1 MAYSKSFPNNKF
13 APSTVVS
20 MASKTSNRPMSYGQ
34 VYENLNYEM
43 GMHKISDTDRKWMAC
58 RKNFINS
65 NRRAFEELQIK
76 VGKLIE
82 AGKIPPNYANNLDK
96 ICTEDEFNEIQAEV
110 NRMES
115 SRAIDRTGHFRAG
128 TTPKNEEKSDKNEEK
143 SDENEEKSD
152 KNEGGSDSDVTDS
165 DNEGGS
171 DGPPDQTEWPIAVNN
186 NLNPTNKIKKPR
198 KKKVLSEKQIAQK
211 EEKLNEKKILA
222 EKKKK
227 LADDKIE
234 FEDRHNEQA
243 DAKKAA
249 KEAKYIAKINFNK
262 ANTEYKENKN
272 DETLE
277 HMETAAQTLNEASE
291 AYKKLTETFNDKV
304 WDEVDKKID
313 ERKIKKKGKTK
324 EDAITEKKTKKDAIT
339 EDVKILTED
348 KNKILLKN
356 VPNANVIKQLK
367 ILKIEKIEKIP
378 QKNNTQLT
386 TEKIRNEIKNKR
398 LLDIREKNKIDENVR
413 IEVEAA
419 KELAV
424 KDGLLI
430 RTEKGKYIPN
440 INKNDIGTLR
450 KVKKGKKAFT
460 ISGHTADDITTVGK
474 NKYVLRKNK
483 SRAAQNYWSE
493 SLKTSL
499 KISGTNT
506 EKNVKMVG
514 PAEFK
519 KKYNTNEENEENTKL
534 IKNLNNYVTVMTEYL
549 NLIRKDEKKKYNLA
563 EKEEKVKKTEQK
575 LNDAKNLLTQYN
587 PQTAQ
592 QNPQPAQQNQ
602 QPAPQTPQA
611 AITDVDYTAQKRAD
625 AQRIS
630 AMDRD
635 YRQSFQAAYQQK
647 PFKVDRYKLGSS
659 DMHDWP
665 SSAGSSVS
673 SNRDSWY
680 AEWNA
685 NRSY

>member
-1 MAYSKSFPNNKF
+1 MAYSKSSPNNKF

-20 MASKTSNRPMSYGQ
+20 MASRTSNRPMSYGQ

-65 NRRAFEELQIK
+65 NKRAFEELQIK

-128 TTPKNEEKSDKNEEK
+128 SKEDPADAASAEKQASPGTQEK
-143 SDENEEKSD
+143 PAEAASAEKQASPD
-152 KNEGGSDSDVTDS
+152 TQEKLADAATVVTDS
-165 DNEGGS
+165 EDEGES
-171 DGPPDQTEWPIAVNN
+171 DTNTNKP
-186 NLNPTNKIKKPR
+186 NPTNKIKKLR
-198 KKKVLSEKQIAQK
+198 KKRELSDKQKDKIQAKNQ
-211 EEKLNEKKILA
+211 EKLNEKQKN
-222 EKKKK
+222 
-227 LADDKIE
+227 LADKIK
-234 FEDRHNEQA
+234 FEKRFNEQA
-243 DAKKAA
+243 DAKKTA
-249 KEAKYIAKINFNK
+249 KDAKNIAKINFKNAK
-262 ANTEYKENKN
+262 RDFDENQNQEKK
-272 DETLE
+272 DI
-277 HMETAAQTLNEASE
+277 METAEQKLNEASE

-313 ERKIKKKGKTK
+313 ERKTKTK
-324 EDAITEKKTKKDAIT
+324 RDAIT
-339 EDVKILTED
+339 EDVKILTEA
-348 KNKILLKN
+348 NNILLKN
-356 VPNANVIKQLK
+356 VPETNVIKKLAKIKNDKIVKKKKNPSQKNKNEVTEKQKLK
-367 ILKIEKIEKIP
+367 ILEKRTKDES
-378 QKNNTQLT
+378 T
-386 TEKIRNEIKNKR
+386 NK
-398 LLDIREKNKIDENVR
+398 LIDETER

-419 KELAV
+419 KKLAV

-450 KVKKGKKAFT
+450 KVKKGIKDFT

-483 SRAAQNYWSE
+483 NRAAKNYWSK

-499 KISGTNT
+499 KISDINS

-514 PAEFK
+514 PAEFEEKYKKANDEQK
-519 KKYNTNEENEENTKL
+519 KKLVQNL
-534 IKNLNNYVTVMTEYL
+534 KNYETVMTEYL
-549 NLIRKDEKKKYNLA
+549 KLIKNDEDEKYNEA
-563 EKEEKVKKTEQK
+563 EKKVKVEKTEQK
-575 LNDAKNLLTQYN
+575 LKDAKELFNKYNTQS
-587 PQTAQ
+587 AL
-592 QNPQPAQQNQ
+592 
-602 QPAPQTPQA
+602 QA
-611 AITDVDYTAQKRAD
+611 ATEVDYTAQKRAD

-647 PFKVDRYKLGSS
+647 PFKADRYKLGSS